1 MKTSADQPHAPARR
15 LRTTPE
21 HGAASASPS
30 CQEHFSPEREVPNQK
45 EFSIRGFS
53 QKKHFLSSERNP
65 ALSGN
70 RRKFSLHP
78 DRAAF
83 MFQSAIATF
92 SARDKTGRRTRPC
105 PPREKRNPRRS
116 VQPLPVPLPQ
126 RNRPASPPP
135 VPAGGSFRQPEP
147 YFDSYGVITWNTASG
162 PSLRAPPLP

>member
-53 QKKHFLSSERNP
+53 QKKTLSVERTESGPFREPQEIFVASGPRGVYVSIRDCDVLRPGQDRTENAALSSARKKESP
-65 ALSGN
+65 AVRS
-70 RRKFSLHP
+70 
-78 DRAAF
+78 AASCSP
-83 MFQSAIATF
+83 SA
-92 SARDKTGRRTRPC
+92 K
-105 PPREKRNPRRS
+105 E
-116 VQPLPVPLPQ
+116 
-126 RNRPASPPP
+126 PAGIPPP

-162 PSLRAPPLP
+162 PSSRAPPLP

>member
-30 CQEHFSPEREVPNQK
+30 CQEHFSPEREVPNQQ

-92 SARDKTGRRTRPC
+92 SARDKTGRRTRPS

-126 RNRPASPPP
+126 RNRPASPLRYR
-135 VPAGGSFRQPEP
+135 PAAHSVSPNRILT
-147 YFDSYGVITWNTASG
+147 DGVITWNTASG
-162 PSLRAPPLP
+162 PSSRAPPLP